1 MAVCSEDPSLERIVR
16 GDNAHLF
23 PHYDPLFAAKFAY
36 GPPKMSRE
44 LLQAIADR
52 QPLLY
57 SASQGKTMLADKLRE
72 VNILGDTV
80 SLSIVCVP
88 ANIAVFVHLPA
99 LQTHLSTDERPRQGG
114 VLRHGRGAER
124 RPAASGSHT
133 WGLWTQVRGRSCWP
147 ESSCAYAVDPCSEH
161 NRHRSLPTLPLGR
174 AARVSHLLD
183 AEQSHPE
190 ECLGGCD
197 YSALVADESGRWKSA
212 QL

>member
-1 MAVCSEDPSLERIVR
+1 MADGADVHDSRCTGDTLGTVSLDSLLSPKLTTSGLVLTPDSFDMAVCSEDPSLERIVR

-99 LQTHLSTDERPRQGG
+99 LQAHLPTDKRPRQGG

-124 RPAASGSHT
+124 RSAASGSYT
-133 WGLWTQVRGRSCWP
+133 WGLWTQV
-147 ESSCAYAVDPCSEH
+147 
-161 NRHRSLPTLPLGR
+161 
-174 AARVSHLLD
+174 
-183 AEQSHPE
+183 
-190 ECLGGCD
+190 
-197 YSALVADESGRWKSA
+197 
-212 QL
+212 